1 MYLIIALHLEVVNSW
16 PNNKFA
22 YDGPS
27 LLDHLCPTLQG
38 LPNVRGG
45 GWGAVEIRQISIILF
60 QILDVIQFSVL
71 WNIVAVV
78 QYNTAKYQNHD
89 CATRL
94 NSLKSKTR
102 S

>member
-1 MYLIIALHLEVVNSW
+1 MRGRE
-16 PNNKFA
+16 
-22 YDGPS
+22 
-27 LLDHLCPTLQG
+27 
-38 LPNVRGG
+38 GG
-45 GWGAVEIRQISIILF
+45 GGGVGGGVEIRQISMILF